1 MQWTGAFMDVPSG
14 IDRQALARHI
24 AADVDR
30 AAPLL
35 ARILLVRAVSDLR
48 HHRGGHA
55 LWVAKDMAAD
65 CGAELQTAG
74 ATTRELARALV
85 PGHDA
90 DRDLTPAI
98 AATRQLSHAISGE
111 DAAYA
116 RYSMATDPDI
126 SIDKK
131 RARELGNA
139 WDEHREHLREARQGM
154 PAGLGSGKTGSVLL
168 DRALDRVFNRGMY
181 YQARHY
187 LFSREP
193 ERQWRH
199 RVAGVLHAAACAE
212 LDRGNAAAIGDL
224 AVNIAD
230 GRRALDGTAPSAW
243 ARQAVSRLEAIAS
256 PVFAQQEP
264 LTPRKATA
272 IRLLAL
278 CLAREAEASRAPTP
292 GTPFRAVAIGITLL
306 ERDTID

>member
-1 MQWTGAFMDVPSG
+1 MDVPSG
-14 IDRQALARHI
+14 IDRRTLARHI

-35 ARILLVRAVSDLR
+35 ARILLVRAVSNIR

-55 LWVAKDMAAD
+55 LWVAKDIAAD
-65 CGAELQTAG
+65 CGTELQAAG
-74 ATTRELARALV
+74 GTTRELARALV

-98 AATRQLSHAISGE
+98 AATRRLSHTISSE

-126 SIDKK
+126 SIDNK
-131 RARELGNA
+131 RAGRLGSE
-139 WDEHREHLREARQGM
+139 WDEQRGHLREARHAM

-168 DRALDRVFNRGMY
+168 DRALDRVFERGMF

-193 ERQWRH
+193 ERQWRR
-199 RVAGVLHAAACAE
+199 RVADVLHAAACAK
-212 LDRGNAAAIGDL
+212 LDRGNQAAIGDL
-224 AVNIAD
+224 AVNLRD

-243 ARQAVSRLEAIAS
+243 AQQAVSRLEAIAT
-256 PVFAQQEP
+256 PVFTQQEP

-278 CLAREAEASRAPTP
+278 CLAREAEAARAPTP
-292 GTPFRAVAIGITLL
+292 GDPFRGVAVGITLL

>member
-1 MQWTGAFMDVPSG
+1 MDVPSG
-14 IDRQALARHI
+14 IDRRALARHI

-35 ARILLVRAVSDLR
+35 ARILLVRAVSDIR

-65 CGAELQTAG
+65 CGAELKAAG
-74 ATTRELARALV
+74 AATRELARALV
-85 PGHDA
+85 PGHDP

-98 AATRQLSHAISGE
+98 DATRQLSHAISSE

-126 SIDKK
+126 SIDKN
-131 RARELGNA
+131 RAGELGNQ
-139 WDEHREHLREARQGM
+139 WDEHRGHLREARHAV

-168 DRALDRVFNRGMY
+168 DRALDRVFKRGMY
-181 YQARHY
+181 YQARYY
-187 LFSREP
+187 LFSGQP
-193 ERQWRH
+193 ECQWRR
-199 RVAGVLHAAACAE
+199 RVAGVLHAAACAK
-212 LDRGNAAAIGDL
+212 LDRGNEVAIGDL
-224 AVNIAD
+224 AVNIRD
-230 GRRALDGTAPSAW
+230 GRRALDRTAPSAW
-243 ARQAVSRLEAIAS
+243 AQQAVSRLEAIAT

-278 CLAREAEASRAPTP
+278 CLAREAEAARAPAA
-292 GTPFRAVAIGITLL
+292 GDPFRGIAVGITLL